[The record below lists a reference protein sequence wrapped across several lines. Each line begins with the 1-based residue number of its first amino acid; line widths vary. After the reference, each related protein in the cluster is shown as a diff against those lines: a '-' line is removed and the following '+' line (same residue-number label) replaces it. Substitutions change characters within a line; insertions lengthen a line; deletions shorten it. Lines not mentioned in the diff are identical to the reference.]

1 MPPPGA
7 YDLGSSLR
15 VGNFTLKDRL
25 PDEITIALKK
35 GVPGPG
41 KYEAVAI
48 NPYGKYSSSKFKNT
62 RYIIIDSLKK
72 GLEEKP
78 TPVGPGSCMF
88 FLMQMMC
95 SIRTVNSTQNA

>member
-41 KYEAVAI
+41 KY
-48 NPYGKYSSSKFKNT
+48 
-62 RYIIIDSLKK
+62 
-72 GLEEKP
+72 
-78 TPVGPGSCMF
+78 
-88 FLMQMMC
+88 
-95 SIRTVNSTQNA
+95 